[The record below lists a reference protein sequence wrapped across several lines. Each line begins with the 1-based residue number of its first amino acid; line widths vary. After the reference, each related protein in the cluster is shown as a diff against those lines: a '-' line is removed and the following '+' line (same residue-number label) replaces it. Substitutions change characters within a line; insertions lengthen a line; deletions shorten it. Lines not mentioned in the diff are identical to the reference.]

1 MIDSSPL
8 AILAIHP
15 SSRGFGWILFEGPSS
30 PFDWGTVEVED
41 DKHAGTLARVA
52 ELIKKSQP
60 DVLALEAFD
69 DDTARRAPRIQLI
82 AKDIAKLAE
91 GKGIEVAILS
101 RAAIRTAFAAS
112 GARTREEI
120 AEAIAR
126 HIEPLRHRLPQP
138 RKIWVGEHPSLSIFS
153 AAACALAYYAGRA
166 SS

>member
-1 MIDSSPL
+1 MNDSTSL
-8 AILAIHP
+8 AVLAIHP
-15 SSRGFGWILFEGPSS
+15 TSRGFGWILFEGPSS
-30 PFDWGTVEVED
+30 PFDWGTVEVDED
-41 DKHAGTLARVA
+41 KQAGSLARVE
-52 ELIKKSQP
+52 ELIRKSQP

-69 DDTARRAPRIQLI
+69 DEIARRAPRIQRIGHEI
-82 AKDIAKLAE
+82 AELARK
-91 GKGIEVAILS
+91 KGIEVSILS

-126 HIEPLRHRLPQP
+126 HIQPLRHRLPQP

-166 SS
+166 NT